1 MKFILLAL
9 AINPPAYMGTYDTQK
24 SCENAIR
31 SIYATPLIVPNL
43 TYSQQQLDTINR
55 VIDTQLQYQHNTVVL
70 QNNNTIIW

>member
-31 SIYATPLIVPNL
+31 SIHATPLIVPNL

-55 VIDTQLQYQHNTVVL
+55 VIDTQLQYQQEYRCVAK
-70 QNNNTIIW
+70 

>member
-43 TYSQQQLDTINR
+43 TYSQQQMDAINR
-55 VIDTQLQYQHNTVVL
+55 VIGAQLQYQQEYRCVAK
-70 QNNNTIIW
+70 

>member
-43 TYSQQQLDTINR
+43 KYSQQQMDAINR
-55 VIDTQLQYQHNTVVL
+55 VIDTQLQYQQEYRCVAK
-70 QNNNTIIW
+70 

>member
-9 AINPPAYMGTYDTQK
+9 AINPPAYMGTYNTQK

-43 TYSQQQLDTINR
+43 TYSQQQMDAINR
-55 VIDTQLQYQHNTVVL
+55 VIDTQLQYQQEYRCVAK
-70 QNNNTIIW
+70 

>member
-31 SIYATPLIVPNL
+31 TIYATQLIVPNL
-43 TYSQQQLDTINR
+43 QYSQQQLAVINS
-55 VIDTQLQYQHNTVVL
+55 VIDTQLQYQQEYRCVAK
-70 QNNNTIIW
+70 

>member
-9 AINPPAYMGTYDTQK
+9 AINPPAYMGTYNTQK

-43 TYSQQQLDTINR
+43 TYSQQQMDAINR
-55 VIDTQLQYQHNTVVL
+55 VIDTQLQYQQEYRCVVK
-70 QNNNTIIW
+70 

>member
-31 SIYATPLIVPNL
+31 SIYATQLIVPNL
-43 TYSQQQLDTINR
+43 QYSQQQLDVINR
-55 VIDTQLQYQHNTVVL
+55 VIDTQLQYQQEYRCVAK
-70 QNNNTIIW
+70 